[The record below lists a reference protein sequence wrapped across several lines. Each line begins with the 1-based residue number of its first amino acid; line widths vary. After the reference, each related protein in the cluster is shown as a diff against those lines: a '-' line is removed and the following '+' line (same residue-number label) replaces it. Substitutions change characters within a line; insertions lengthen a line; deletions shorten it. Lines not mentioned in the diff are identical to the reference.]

1 MVWSALNKGKKTFW
15 DFQPFFDTR
24 EEYVRNGGAILDDVE
39 AIARYPPVIN
49 LAQKTVIAGSNEED
63 LVKEKLSHLEA

>member
-1 MVWSALNKGKKTFW
+1 MVWEALNIGKKTFW

-39 AIARYPPVIN
+39 AVARYPPVITPIQKN
-49 LAQKTVIAGSNEED
+49 ELAGLNEES
-63 LVKEKLSHLEA
+63 LIVEKFT